1 MRIRTIK
8 PEFWGSESIG
18 RLSRD
23 SRLLFIALLSF
34 ADDSGRGRGVFPALS
49 GQLFPYD
56 ADAREKLPT
65 WFSELEREGMV
76 RRYKGPDGNTY
87 YDIPN
92 WLKHQKIEKPS
103 PSKLPAFTESSPI
116 IPRSLPER
124 SGGDQGSG
132 IRDQGAR
139 EQGAGTTIAPSPKAQ
154 DASVPRERNP
164 LFDALAEMEGGA
176 ENLTKP
182 AARKVGVALA
192 HIRKASPEVTPDEIR
207 TRARNLTLHLP
218 HATATATS
226 LSNHWARCA
235 SAPVYGAPGN
245 HGTPP
250 ENPRNE
256 FIGTPESRAE
266 WERDSAA
273 RHDAAQKRI
282 LAGEIPFA

>member
-23 SRLLFIALLSF
+23 ARLLFIALLSF

-56 ADAREKLPT
+56 TDAREKLPT

-76 RRYKGPDGNTY
+76 RRYKGADGNTY

-116 IPRSLPER
+116 IPRILHER
-124 SGGDQGSG
+124 SGEDQGSG

-139 EQGAGTTIAPSPKAQ
+139 EQGSGNYSDAPASPTV
-154 DASVPRERNP
+154 ASLPRERNP

-182 AARKVGVALA
+182 TLRKVGVALS
-192 HIRKASPEVTPDEIR
+192 HIKKASPGVTPAANQAIF
-207 TRARNLTLHLP
+207 AYHHNHSTL
-218 HATATATS
+218 A
-226 LSNHWARCA
+226 
-235 SAPVYGAPGN
+235 YGASFLSLAPLTHSAN
-245 HGTPP
+245 H
-250 ENPRNE
+250 
-256 FIGTPESRAE
+256 
-266 WERDSAA
+266 
-273 RHDAAQKRI
+273 
-282 LAGEIPFA
+282 LAP

>member
-23 SRLLFIALLSF
+23 ARLLFIALISF

-56 ADAREKLPT
+56 PDAREKLPD
-65 WFSELEREGMV
+65 WFAELEREEMV

-124 SGGDQGSG
+124 SGEDQGSG

-139 EQGAGTTIAPSPKAQ
+139 EQGSGTTKAPSPEAP
-154 DASVPRERNP
+154 DAVVARERNL

-182 AARKVGVALA
+182 TAKKVGVALA
-192 HIRKASPEVTPDEIR
+192 HIKKASPDVSPDEIR
-207 TRARNLTLHLP
+207 ARARNLSLHMP

-226 LSNHWARCA
+226 LSSHWARCA
-235 SAPVYGAPGN
+235 TPPVNGGGN

-256 FIGTPESRAE
+256 FIGTPESRAA
-266 WERDSAA
+266 WERSFTA
-273 RHDAAQKRI
+273 RQDDLRKRQE
-282 LAGEIPFA
+282 AGEIPFA

>member
-103 PSKLPAFTESSPI
+103 APKFPAFGEESGSIRVVVGEGSP
-116 IPRSLPER
+116 L
-124 SGGDQGSG
+124 DQGSG
-132 IRDQGAR
+132 IRDQGSGTVGRNGRSA
-139 EQGAGTTIAPSPKAQ
+139 GAS
-154 DASVPRERNP
+154 
-164 LFDALAEMEGGA
+164 
-176 ENLTKP
+176 P
-182 AARKVGVALA
+182 AA
-192 HIRKASPEVTPDEIR
+192 D
-207 TRARNLTLHLP
+207 
-218 HATATATS
+218 
-226 LSNHWARCA
+226 
-235 SAPVYGAPGN
+235 
-245 HGTPP
+245 
-250 ENPRNE
+250 
-256 FIGTPESRAE
+256 AE
-266 WERDSAA
+266 WVESLKVSPAYAGINVAVEFGKCAA
-273 RHDAAQKRI
+273 WCEVHRKQNSRKRFI
-282 LAGEIPFA
+282 NWLNRVDRPISTQPAKKYDDRPL